1 MKFRLRTPA
10 LSAIAIVSGAI
21 VLIGYFIQ
29 LPILSGLREV
39 FLSWAVILTAVALA
53 VGALNLV
60 STHWNKIS
68 RGDQD
73 SLFSIILI
81 VAFLVTLAI
90 AGFFGLTSRFSI
102 WIFDNVLIP
111 VETSLV
117 AVLAVVLIY
126 ALARAFFR
134 GFTLYNLVFTITALF
149 ILTVTVLVAWVDLPF
164 LGDLRNWISQVWALA
179 GVRAI
184 LIGVAMG
191 AIATGLRVLIGAD
204 RPFEG

>member
-10 LSAIAIVSGAI
+10 LASIAIVSGAI

-29 LPILSGLREV
+29 FPILSGLREI

-53 VGALNLV
+53 IGALNV
-60 STHWNKIS
+60 ISTHWNKVR
-68 RGDQD
+68 RGDQE
-73 SLFSIILI
+73 SLFSVMLI
-81 VAFLVTLAI
+81 ASFLVTLVV
-90 AGFFGLTSRFSI
+90 AGFFGLTSSSSI
-102 WIFDNVLIP
+102 WIFDNILIP
-111 VETSLV
+111 VEASLV

-126 ALARAFFR
+126 ALARTFFR
-134 GFTLYNLVFTITALF
+134 GFTFYNLIFTITALF
-149 ILTVTVLVAWVDLPF
+149 VLTASVLLTWGEMPL
-164 LGDLRNWISQVWALA
+164 LGDLRDWISQVWALA

-204 RPFEG
+204 RPYEG

>member
-10 LSAIAIVSGAI
+10 LASIAIVSGAI

-29 LPILSGLREV
+29 FPILSGLREI

-53 VGALNLV
+53 IGALNV
-60 STHWNKIS
+60 ISTHWNKVR
-68 RGDQD
+68 RGDQE
-73 SLFSIILI
+73 SLFSVMLI
-81 VAFLVTLAI
+81 ASFLVTLVV
-90 AGFFGLTSRFSI
+90 AGFFGLTSSSSI
-102 WIFDNVLIP
+102 WIFDNILIP

-134 GFTLYNLVFTITALF
+134 GFTLYNLIFTITALF
-149 ILTVTVLVAWVDLPF
+149 VLTASVLLTWGEMPL
-164 LGDLRNWISQVWALA
+164 LGDLRDWISQVWALA

-204 RPFEG
+204 RPYEG